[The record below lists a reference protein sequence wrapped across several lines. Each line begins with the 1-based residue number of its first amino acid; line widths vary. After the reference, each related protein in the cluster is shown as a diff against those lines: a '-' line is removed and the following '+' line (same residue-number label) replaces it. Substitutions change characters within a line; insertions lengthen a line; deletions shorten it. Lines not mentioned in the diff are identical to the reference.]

1 MENFQ
6 VVMHNLKHILITA
19 DNIYLK
25 QMNYSH
31 TKLNVF
37 DLVFGSLYDLMYKAI
52 LDETEANNNNLAIQ
66 GLNLFLKCD
75 ILK

>member
-37 DLVFGSLYDLMYKAI
+37 DLVFGNLYDLMYKAI
-52 LDETEANNNNLAIQ
+52 LDETEVNNNLAIQ